1 MTKPKRKKHNNTQS
15 DVSDVSGVLE
25 SELLI
30 RIEALEE
37 KVEEC
42 ARQNTQRI
50 LDELERVRGQVHS
63 LNLENET
70 LRKELKELREE
81 RAILVEEVCQAN
93 QTAKLALKQT
103 NNLEQYARK
112 NNIRISGLRDSE
124 SETEEKTKRSVCKL
138 ISEKLGVA
146 SFDSNSID
154 IAHRLGKYGQNRDRA
169 VIVRFNTHSAAKRV
183 LGCRRALKGTNV
195 YMTEDL
201 TKINANRLQKVRDL
215 ETVALAWTRGGEIFA
230 KDHNGVVTKINNDE
244 DIHQVNTRLGRS
256 NQGTW
261 MRGRGGDNIAS
272 VRPKTYTNPSLSK
285 NGDTRESN
293 TGSSE
298 AGSAGSASAR
308 RAT

>member
-70 LRKELKELREE
+70 LRKELKELRED
-81 RAILVEEVCQAN
+81 RAILVEEAPES
-93 QTAKLALKQT
+93 A
-103 NNLEQYARK
+103 
-112 NNIRISGLRDSE
+112 GLGDS
-124 SETEEKTKRSVCKL
+124 SPCVDQR
-138 ISEKLGVA
+138 
-146 SFDSNSID
+146 
-154 IAHRLGKYGQNRDRA
+154 
-169 VIVRFNTHSAAKRV
+169 
-183 LGCRRALKGTNV
+183 
-195 YMTEDL
+195 
-201 TKINANRLQKVRDL
+201 
-215 ETVALAWTRGGEIFA
+215 GEIFA

-256 NQGTW
+256 NRGTW

-272 VRPKTYTNPSLSK
+272 VPPKTYTKPSQSK
-285 NGDTRESN
+285 NGDKRESN
-293 TGSSE
+293 TVSSE
-298 AGSAGSASAR
+298 AGSASGDVTTPSQTQYGDHPPACTSPPVETDKRPIQKKLVDIAEGGASSQPKA
-308 RAT
+308 